1 MVTRVYV
8 VHRGHIPHAT
18 PRLWQVNQVV
28 FIPSA
33 PLLLPLL
40 NPNPLPSH
48 VALRE
53 AVLRA
58 CAPLAE
64 ASRVIVVGS
73 RGAGQ
78 HPDASA
84 PDCGVHLYDSGLPGC
99 EPQFT
104 GAAKADDGPYL
115 PLALTIGRWAVQA
128 AGRSQDAPLAM
139 VLAAGTSGEIRASL
153 AQPAVRDL
161 RITAGTALLVVGDGT
176 ASRAEKSPGHVVDG
190 AVALDDRI
198 AAMLGEGD
206 LGALMRL
213 TPDLDA
219 TYGLDGRCAWQ
230 AAVAMV
236 AASGAAVEDS
246 ELLAYSDPH
255 FVAYFVARWDVV
267 LPQ

>member
-1 MVTRVYV
+1 MVAKVYV
-8 VHRGHIPHAT
+8 VHRGRIPHVT

-33 PLLLPLL
+33 PLLLPSL
-40 NPNPLPSH
+40 NPDPLPSH

-73 RGAGQ
+73 PGAGQ
-78 HPDASA
+78 HPDGSA
-84 PDCGVHLYDSGLPGC
+84 AESGAHLYEAELPGC

-104 GAAKADDGPYL
+104 GAAKADDGPFL
-115 PLALTIGRWAVQA
+115 PLALTIGRWALQA
-128 AGRSQDAPLAM
+128 AGRSPDAPLDM
-139 VLAAGTSGEIRASL
+139 VLATGTPGEIRGSL
-153 AQPAVRDL
+153 AEPAVRDL
-161 RITAGTALLVVGDGT
+161 RIAAGTALLVVGDGT
-176 ASRAEKSPGHVVDG
+176 ATRAEKSPGHIVDG

-198 AAMLGEGD
+198 ATMLGEGD

-213 TPDLDA
+213 TPELDA

-236 AASGAAVEDS
+236 AASGAAVEGS
-246 ELLAYSDPH
+246 ELIAYSDPH
-255 FVAYFVARWDVV
+255 LVAYFVAKWDVA